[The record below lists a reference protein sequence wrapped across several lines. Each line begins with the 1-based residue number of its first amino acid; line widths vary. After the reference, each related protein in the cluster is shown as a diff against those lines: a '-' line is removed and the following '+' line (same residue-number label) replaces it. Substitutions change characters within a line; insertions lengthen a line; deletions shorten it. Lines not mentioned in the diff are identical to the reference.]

1 MAGPFTWVDN
11 VLRMSNDGQ
20 ADPHEGGFRT
30 DMMISVDRGGPRF
43 GEFIEQ
49 VREFMD
55 RARAA
60 MPSEELVAELIDDLA
75 AVNAKLA
82 AVEIDE
88 WQAPSGTR
96 IDLPARG
103 NITLPPYLIDQA
115 GDDGV
120 CARVTF
126 TRFHLGGNNAAHGG
140 YICTAFDD
148 LLGMTSALATGKVT
162 RTAYLTVNYRSIT
175 PLHTELQVV
184 TSIRKVDGRKIFVE
198 ATMMDGDRLCAEA
211 DGLFIALNPGQP

>member
-1 MAGPFTWVDN
+1 
-11 VLRMSNDGQ
+11 MSIDGTSESTPTSGERTED
-20 ADPHEGGFRT
+20 AHEGGFRT
-30 DMMISVDRGGPRF
+30 DMMISVDRGGPRY
-43 GEFIEQ
+43 GEFIEK

-60 MPSEELVAELIDDLA
+60 YPSDTLVDELIDDLT

-82 AVEIDE
+82 AVEINE
-88 WQAPSGTR
+88 WESPSGTR

-103 NITLPPYLIDQA
+103 NITLPPYLVDRA

-120 CARVTF
+120 QARVTF

-175 PLHTELQVV
+175 PLNTELAIA
-184 TSIRKVDGRKIFVE
+184 TSITRLDGRKIFVA
-198 ATMMDGDRLCAEA
+198 ATMKDGDRLCAEA
-211 DGLFIALNPGQP
+211 EGLFIALNPGQP

>member
-1 MAGPFTWVDN
+1 
-11 VLRMSNDGQ
+11 MSIDGTSESTP
-20 ADPHEGGFRT
+20 ASGERTGDAHEGGFRT
-30 DMMISVDRGGPRF
+30 DMMISVDRCGPRY
-43 GEFIEQ
+43 GEFIEK
-49 VREFMD
+49 VLEFMD

-60 MPSEELVAELIDDLA
+60 FPSEELVDELIDDLTV
-75 AVNAKLA
+75 VNAKLA
-82 AVEIDE
+82 AVEINE
-88 WQAPSGTR
+88 WESPSGTR

-103 NITLPPYLIDQA
+103 NITLPPYLVDTA

-120 CARVTF
+120 RARVTF

-162 RTAYLTVNYRSIT
+162 RTAYLTVNFRSIT
-175 PLHTELQVV
+175 PLNTELTVS
-184 TSIRKVDGRKIFVE
+184 TSIVRLEGRKIFVA
-198 ATMMDGDRLCAEA
+198 ATMTDGDRLCAKA